1 VSRVRTDRSIKSYVL
16 SELIS
21 QIKLNITRF
30 AYSVKYMPTVG
41 FLGILNKPD
50 TNEIRESLTVNIA
63 KELLR
68 QGYKVMIGDIEG
80 VSEVDGIKVCSLDD
94 ILSKCDIFFVFS
106 SHKKYKELL
115 GEDSSKIFYIGG
127 G

>member
-1 VSRVRTDRSIKSYVL
+1 MSKVRTDKSVKPYEL

-21 QIKLNITRF
+21 QIKLNITQF
-30 AYSVKYMPTVG
+30 AYSVRYMPTIG

-50 TNEIRESLTVNIA
+50 TNEVRESFTVNIA

-68 QGYKVMIGDIEG
+68 QGYKIMIGDIEG
-80 VSEVDGIKVCSLDD
+80 VSEVDGIKVYPLDD

-106 SHKKYKELL
+106 SQKKYKELV
-115 GEDSSKIFYIGG
+115 GEDSTKVFYIGG